1 VIENTAQA
9 IERLE
14 MEGATGCL
22 VVHGPEAE
30 ARLYLIEGH
39 VFHAEGPAGE
49 GNAALAEALSW
60 WEAPT
65 SFDAEAKLPT
75 EETINLAPAPIE
87 LPEEFPEDDLPE
99 GEQHFGFENKVNSS
113 QAFLVLAGLAVLVVV
128 VVLIL
133 SRKY

>member
-9 IERLE
+9 VERLE
-14 MEGATGCL
+14 LEGATGCL

-30 ARLYLIEGH
+30 ARLYLLDGQ

-49 GNAALAEALSW
+49 GNAALAQALSW

-75 EETINLAPAPIE
+75 KETINFAPPPIE
-87 LPEEFPEDDLPE
+87 LPEEFPEDELTE
-99 GEQHFGFENKVNSS
+99 EEQHFGFENKVDST
-113 QAFLVLAGLAVLVVV
+113 QALIVLAGLAVLVVIA
-128 VVLIL
+128 VLIL